1 MAEGAG
7 IVQSR
12 EEEAQGYLYN
22 FLKGGCGE
30 VGVGL
35 FSHVA
40 SSKTGGNGLKLRQG
54 RFKLDIWKY
63 FFSKTVVRWWYG
75 LPR

>member
-1 MAEGAG
+1 MR
-7 IVQSR
+7 V
-12 EEEAQGYLYN
+12 
-22 FLKGGCGE
+22 
-30 VGVGL
+30 
-35 FSHVA
+35 
-40 SSKTGGNGLKLRQG
+40 NGLKLCQG